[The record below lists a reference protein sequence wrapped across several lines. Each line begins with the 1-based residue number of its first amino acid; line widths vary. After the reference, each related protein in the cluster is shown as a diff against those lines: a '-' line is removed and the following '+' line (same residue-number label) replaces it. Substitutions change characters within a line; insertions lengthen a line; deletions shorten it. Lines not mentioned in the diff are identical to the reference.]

1 MTILGIIL
9 LLVVLLLLKGFFSG
23 SEIALVNSDKVK
35 LTAKANQGN
44 RGAREVLELY
54 KTPDVMLGTT
64 LVGTNVAT
72 VAMTTIGTVIFVN
85 LFGENGDWYAFLV
98 FTPILLV
105 LGEIVPK
112 SIFQQK
118 SDQIAPLAIYPLKLF
133 SVLFYPLIF
142 VFSRI
147 ARYLAKMLG
156 GGKVEQNLFMTRE
169 QIRSIVDMTE
179 RTSSVDA
186 FDRGRI
192 RRVIRFGDTTVGEA
206 MIPIAEVTA
215 IAYNRGILRA
225 VATVRRK
232 GYNRLPVYKGNTSNI
247 IGIVTL
253 TTWDMMDKS
262 IAGKTLTELV
272 KPAQYVLQFQT
283 IDELLPILRQ
293 REDHM
298 AVVVDE
304 FGSAVG
310 IITMEDIVE
319 EVVGDID
326 VGYDFEEYLPRR
338 KRTFQTIDEDN
349 YRLDSRISVSEVN
362 DLLEINLNTKNRPA
376 PLGGLIMEQLG
387 HIPEQGESHGRAGAI
402 GSAWKERTETCDCS
416 HQGGKDSITQRQNLS
431 VRVCGET

>member
-1 MTILGIIL
+1 MTILMLIAGI
-9 LLVVLLLLKGFFSG
+9 VVLLLIKGFFSG

-35 LTAKANQGN
+35 LTARANQGH
-44 RGAREVLELY
+44 RGAREVLKLF

-64 LVGTNVAT
+64 LVGTNIAT
-72 VAMTTIGTVIFVN
+72 VALTTLVTVLFID
-85 LFGENGDWYAFLV
+85 LFGARGDLYAFLV

-112 SIFQQK
+112 SVFQQK
-118 SDQIAPLAIYPLKLF
+118 SDQVAPIAIFPLKIF
-133 SVLFYPLIF
+133 SLVFYPIVI
-142 VFSRI
+142 VFSRV
-147 ARYLAKMLG
+147 ARLFARLLG

-169 QIRSIVDMTE
+169 QIRSVVEMTE

-192 RRVIRFGDTTVGEA
+192 RRVIRFSDTTVGEA
-206 MIPIAEVTA
+206 MIPISEVTA
-215 IAYNRGILRA
+215 IDHNRGIMRA
-225 VATVRRK
+225 IATVRRK
-232 GYNRLPVYKGNTSNI
+232 GYNRLPVYKGNISNI
-247 IGIVTL
+247 IGIATL
-253 TTWDMMDKS
+253 TTWDLMEQSTTQKQLDDV
-262 IAGKTLTELV
+262 I

-304 FGSAVG
+304 YGSATG

-338 KRTFQTIDEDN
+338 KRVFETLDDDS
-349 YRLDSRISVSEVN
+349 YLVDSRLSVSEVN
-362 DLLEINLNTKNRPA
+362 DLLEINLNTKVSYTI
-376 PLGGLIMEQLG
+376 GGLVMTQIG
-387 HIPEQGESHGRAGAI
+387 HIPDYGESMTEQGYKFSVHKRTDKAI
-402 GSAWKERTETCDCS
+402 LKLKIEA
-416 HQGGKDSITQRQNLS
+416 
-431 VRVCGET
+431 V

>member
-1 MTILGIIL
+1 MTTLLLILGI
-9 LLVVLLLLKGFFSG
+9 VVLLLIKGFFSG

-35 LTAKANQGN
+35 LTARANQGH
-44 RGAREVLELY
+44 RGAKEVLKLF

-64 LVGTNVAT
+64 LVGTNIAT
-72 VAMTTIGTVIFVN
+72 VALTTLVTVLFID
-85 LFGENGDWYAFLV
+85 LFGDHGDFYAFLL
-98 FTPILLV
+98 FTPILLI

-118 SDQIAPLAIYPLKLF
+118 SDVVAPIAIFPLKIF
-133 SVLFYPLIF
+133 SLVFYPIII

-147 ARYLAKMLG
+147 ARLFARLLG

-169 QIRSIVDMTE
+169 QVRSVVEMTE

-192 RRVIRFGDTTVGEA
+192 RRVIRFSDTTVGEA
-206 MIPIAEVTA
+206 MIPISEVTA
-215 IAYNRGILRA
+215 IDHNRGIMRA
-225 VATVRRK
+225 IATVRRK
-232 GYNRLPVYKGNTSNI
+232 GYNRLPVYKGNISNI
-247 IGIVTL
+247 IGIATL
-253 TTWDMMDKS
+253 TTWDLMEQSTTQKQLDDV
-262 IAGKTLTELV
+262 I

-304 FGSAVG
+304 YGSATG

-338 KRTFQTIDEDN
+338 KRVFETLDDAS
-349 YRLDSRISVSEVN
+349 YLVDSRLSVSEVN
-362 DLLEINLNTKNRPA
+362 DLLEINLNTKVSYTI
-376 PLGGLIMEQLG
+376 GGLVMNQIG
-387 HIPEQGESHGRAGAI
+387 HIPEYGESMIEQGYKFSVHKRTDKSIVKLKIEAI
-402 GSAWKERTETCDCS
+402 
-416 HQGGKDSITQRQNLS
+416 
-431 VRVCGET
+431 

>member
-1 MTILGIIL
+1 MTILGIFF
-9 LLVVLLLLKGFFSG
+9 LLVFLLLLKGFFSG

-35 LTAKANQGN
+35 LTAKANQGD

-85 LFGENGDWYAFLV
+85 LFGENGDWYAFVV
-98 FTPILLV
+98 FTPILLI

-169 QIRSIVDMTE
+169 QVRSIVDMTE

-225 VATVRRK
+225 IATVRRK

-262 IAGKTLTELV
+262 TASKNLTELV

-338 KRTFQTIDEDN
+338 KRVFQTIDEDN

-362 DLLEINLNTKNRPA
+362 DLLEINLNTKTA
-376 PLGGLIMEQLG
+376 HTIGGLIMEQLG
-387 HIPEQGESHGRAGAI
+387 HIPEQGESMVEQGYRF
-402 GSAWKERTETCDCS
+402 SVEERTERAIV
-416 HQGGKDSITQRQNLS
+416 HIKVERMG
-431 VRVCGET
+431 

>member
-1 MTILGIIL
+1 MTILALIVFI
-9 LLVVLLLLKGFFSG
+9 VVLLLLKGFFSG
-23 SEIALVNSDKVK
+23 SEIALVNSNKVK
-35 LTAKANQGN
+35 LTARANQGH
-44 RGAREVLELY
+44 RGAKAVLALFQ
-54 KTPDVMLGTT
+54 TPDVMLGTT

-72 VAMTTIGTVIFVN
+72 VALTTLVTVLFIA
-85 LFGENGDWYAFLV
+85 LFGPHGDFYAFLV

-118 SDQIAPLAIYPLKLF
+118 SDEVAPMAIFPLKIF
-133 SVLFYPLIF
+133 SFVFYPVIF

-147 ARYLAKMLG
+147 ARLLARLLG
-156 GGKVEQNLFMTRE
+156 GGRVEQNLFMTRE
-169 QIRSIVDMTE
+169 QIRSVVEMTE

-215 IAYNRGILRA
+215 INHNRSILRA
-225 VATVRRK
+225 VATVRRM
-232 GYNRLPVYKGNTSNI
+232 GYNRLPVYRGNISNI

-253 TTWDMMDKS
+253 TTWDLMDNA
-262 IAGKTLTELV
+262 IAQKKLEELI
-272 KPAQYVLQFQT
+272 KPAEYVLQFQT
-283 IDELLPILRQ
+283 IDQLLPILRQ

-304 FGSAVG
+304 FGSAIG

-338 KRTFQTIDEDN
+338 KRIFE
-349 YRLDSRISVSEVN
+349 RLDENSCLVDSRLSVSEVN
-362 DLLEINLNTKNRPA
+362 DLMEISLNTKA
-376 PLGGLIMEQLG
+376 AHTIGGLVMNQLG
-387 HIPEQGESHGRAGAI
+387 HIPQTGEYMIEQGYRFNVE
-402 GSAWKERTETCDCS
+402 ERTE
-416 HQGGKDSITQRQNLS
+416 KAIVKLKVERM
-431 VRVCGET
+431 

>member
-1 MTILGIIL
+1 MIEIALILAIL
-9 LLVVLLLLKGFFSG
+9 VLLLLKGFFSG

-44 RGAREVLELY
+44 RGASEALKLF

-64 LVGTNVAT
+64 LVGANVAT
-72 VAMTTIGTVIFVN
+72 VALTTLGTV
-85 LFGENGDWYAFLV
+85 LFISEFGDRGDLYAFLV
-98 FTPILLV
+98 LTPVLLI

-118 SDQIAPLAIYPLKLF
+118 SDEIVPVAIYPIRIF
-133 SVLFYPLIF
+133 SLIFYPVIF
-142 VFSRI
+142 IFSRI
-147 ARYLAKMLG
+147 ARLIARLVG

-169 QIRSIVDMTE
+169 QIRLVVDMTE
-179 RTSSVDA
+179 RTSSIDA

-192 RRVIRFGDTTVGEA
+192 RRVIRFAETTVGEA

-215 IAYNRGILRA
+215 ISDTRNILRA
-225 VATVRRK
+225 IATVRRK

-247 IGIVTL
+247 TGIATL
-253 TTWDMMDKS
+253 TTWDLMDSATPEKS
-262 IAGKTLTELV
+262 LDDFV

-283 IDELLPILRQ
+283 IDQLLPILRQ
-293 REDHM
+293 RDDHM

-304 FGSAVG
+304 FGSAIG

-338 KRTFQTIDEDN
+338 KRFFQKLQEN
-349 YRLDSRISVSEVN
+349 QYLVDSRQSVSEVN
-362 DLLEINLNTKNRPA
+362 EILEINLNTRVA
-376 PLGGLIMEQLG
+376 HTIGGLVMSQLG
-387 HIPEQGESHGRAGAI
+387 HIPEQGEYLIEQGYRFI
-402 GSAWKERTETCDCS
+402 VEERTERAIVS
-416 HQGGKDSITQRQNLS
+416 LKIERLQ
-431 VRVCGET
+431 

>member
-1 MTILGIIL
+1 MTTLILIAGI
-9 LLVVLLLLKGFFSG
+9 VVLLLIKGFFSG

-35 LTAKANQGN
+35 LTARANQGH
-44 RGAREVLELY
+44 RGSKEVLNLF

-64 LVGTNVAT
+64 LVGTNIAT
-72 VAMTTIGTVIFVN
+72 VALTTLVTVLFIN
-85 LFGENGDWYAFLV
+85 LFGDRGDIYAFLV

-112 SIFQQK
+112 SVFQQK
-118 SDQIAPLAIYPLKLF
+118 SDAVAPIAIYPLKIF
-133 SVLFYPLIF
+133 SMLFYPIIII
-142 VFSRI
+142 FSRI
-147 ARYLAKMLG
+147 ARLFARLLG

-169 QIRSIVDMTE
+169 QIRSVVEMTE

-192 RRVIRFGDTTVGEA
+192 RRVIRFSDTTVGEA
-206 MIPIAEVTA
+206 MIPISEVTA
-215 IAYNRGILRA
+215 INSNRGIMRA
-225 VATVRRK
+225 IATVRRK
-232 GYNRLPVYKGNTSNI
+232 GYNRLPVYKGNISNI
-247 IGIVTL
+247 TGIATL
-253 TTWDMMDKS
+253 TTWDLMEKS
-262 IAGKTLTELV
+262 TSLKQLDDVV

-304 FGSAVG
+304 YGSATG

-338 KRTFQTIDEDN
+338 KRVFETLDDDS
-349 YRLDSRISVSEVN
+349 YLVDSRLSVSEVN
-362 DLLEINLNTKNRPA
+362 DLLEINLNTRVSYTI
-376 PLGGLIMEQLG
+376 GGLVMTQIG
-387 HIPEQGESHGRAGAI
+387 HIPDYGESMTEQGYKFSVH
-402 GSAWKERTETCDCS
+402 ERTDKAIVKLKIEA
-416 HQGGKDSITQRQNLS
+416 
-431 VRVCGET
+431 V